1 MKLHEFEASA
11 LFAGKGIPVARSAV
25 ATSPQEAHRKA
36 EEIGLPVVLKGQVLA
51 GGRGFAGAI
60 QTAESLD
67 QVEKLTEDLLCSEVR
82 GFAVQAVLVAERIDV
97 ASEFYVGVTID
108 GYVGSPVAI
117 LSCEGGVSINQVAT
131 ERPELVA
138 TRPISMSKGL
148 PLAEARDMCHE
159 VGIEGHEVTQLA
171 SMLTALYRVFR
182 SYDCMVA
189 EINPLVRTTQGR
201 YLALDA
207 KVELDD
213 SGLYRHTDLNLDIEG
228 RIDNPLERRGR
239 KIGVT
244 YVELDG
250 DIGLIASGAGSGMAS
265 MDIITQQMRPAN
277 FLETGGGITEELLY
291 NVMDLVMRKKGL
303 RGVFINIYGGINPIH
318 EGAKGIGK
326 YMKEHNVSIPVV
338 AKALGN
344 HQEETWEILREHG
357 VHVVTDVSIE
367 KAVDYLAQLLEGTA

>member
-1 MKLHEFEASA
+1 MKLHEFEASE
-11 LFAGKGIPVARSAV
+11 LFASKGIPVARNAV
-25 ATSPQEAHRKA
+25 VTSPQAARDNA
-36 EEIGLPVVLKGQVLA
+36 EEIGLPVVLKGQVLV
-51 GGRGFAGAI
+51 GGRGFAGFV

-67 QVEKLTEDLLCSEVR
+67 QVEKLTEELLGSDVR
-82 GFAVQAVLVAERIDV
+82 GFPVQAVLVAEKIDV

-108 GYVGSPVAI
+108 GYLGSPVAI
-117 LSCEGGVSINQVAT
+117 LSCEGGVSINQIAA
-131 ERPELVA
+131 EQPELVA
-138 TRPISMSKGL
+138 TRPISISKGL
-148 PLAEARDMCHE
+148 RLMEAREMCRE
-159 VGIEGHEVTQLA
+159 VGMEGDEATHLA
-171 SMLTALYRVFR
+171 GMLTALYRVFR
-182 SYDCMVA
+182 TYDCLVA
-189 EINPLVRTTQGR
+189 EINPLVRTARGK

-213 SGLYRHTDLNLDIEG
+213 SSLYRHTDLDVDVEG

-239 KIGVT
+239 EIGVT

-265 MDIITQQMRPAN
+265 MDIIKQRMRPAN

-291 NVMDLVMRKKGL
+291 NVMDLVMRKEGL
-303 RGVFINIYGGINPIH
+303 RAVFINIYGGINPIH
-318 EGAKGIGK
+318 EGAKGVGR

-344 HQEETWEILREHG
+344 YQEETWEIFRKHG

-367 KAVDYLAQLLEGTA
+367 KAIEYLAELVEGTR

>member
-25 ATSPQEAHRKA
+25 ATSPQEAHGKA